1 MSLVRA
7 LFTTKI
13 VCIIFFLS
21 FCSKEIKENSETLSQ
36 AQLNEDVIELNLK
49 DSILDTVYLHQEV
62 IYESNDKVFI
72 EGNIWDFDIDNKNN
86 VHIASTG
93 PGLASVY
100 SFDAKGKY
108 LGKMGSFGRGPGEF
122 EAISSILVNDEKLV
136 VLDSRLRRISVFSLA
151 TFELISD
158 EVINTDQVNKLDV
171 FASLMKARTIY
182 GQYKNELLISFW
194 PSNFY
199 DLNKFTNERI
209 YLVSKS
215 GIVQNNEPIEFERYS
230 FFNATGF
237 NQNISGS
244 IGPFTT
250 PFTRTSR
257 IAFSNKGVIYKVW
270 SENFL
275 IEKYSIDE
283 GYIGSY
289 YFPYMNS
296 KLLLSEADL
305 SDRRKEQIIEEGKPE
320 TWPAVYTLE
329 IDDNDLLWVATITDS
344 DSTYQWYVLT
354 GDGEV
359 KAGFTTQGK
368 KKKNFIGK
376 KPLIKIRDGFFYKHE
391 RNYDEGIDRIV
402 KYKIEFKKRE

>member
-1 MSLVRA
+1 MYLKSLLVLSIA
-7 LFTTKI
+7 
-13 VCIIFFLS
+13 CIS
-21 FCSKEIKENSETLSQ
+21 FCTDPEISNEFNIPDSVKNLENLTLGSFNTLST
-36 AQLNEDVIELNLK
+36 
-49 DSILDTVYLHQEV
+49 DTVLLVENQ
-62 IYESNDKVFI
+62 IYESNESIFI
-72 EGNIWDFDIDNKNN
+72 EGYIWDFDIDNKNN

-136 VLDSRLRRISVFSLA
+136 VLDPRLRRISVFSLA

-171 FASLMKARTIY
+171 FASMMKARSIHGMY
-182 GQYKNELLISFW
+182 HDEYVISFW
-194 PSNFY
+194 ASNFY
-199 DLNKFTNERI
+199 DLNKYTNERI

-237 NQNISGS
+237 NQDISGS
-244 IGPFTT
+244 IGPFTA

-257 IAFSNKGVIYKVW
+257 KAFSNKGVIYKVW

-275 IEKYSIDE
+275 IEKYSLN
-283 GYIGSY
+283 GRYIGGY

-305 SDRRKEQIIEEGKPE
+305 SDRRKEQVIEEGKPD
-320 TWPAVYTLE
+320 TWPAIYTLE

-344 DSTYQWYVLT
+344 DSTYQWYVLN

-368 KKKNFIGK
+368 KKKY
-376 KPLIKIRDGFFYKHE
+376 FFNM
-391 RNYDEGIDRIV
+391 RAMLD
-402 KYKIEFKKRE
+402 